1 MEIELG
7 ISFFDLLQT
16 EDHLLSSY
24 HPEVSNFVDSLFK
37 TEPDSENY
45 PEQNH
50 QMNYRKRTYKTDKR
64 KTCSRCFRKVV
75 NLENHDCYLIQELK
89 LSDEQ
94 KESLNDFQLYG
105 CLGNSNNNSKCLYRS
120 NYKGKSVNL
129 KIFRRYQ
136 NPTSRSFLS
145 LYQKRHFDV
154 EFACFSTESIKFW

>member
-1 MEIELG
+1 MEVELG

-45 PEQNH
+45 PEQNN

-64 KTCSRCFRKVV
+64 KTCLRCFRKVLD
-75 NLENHDCYLIQELK
+75 LEKHDCYLLQEQK

-120 NYKGKSVNL
+120 NYKGISVNF
-129 KIFRRYQ
+129 KIFGPYQ
-136 NPTSRSFLS
+136 NPTSRSFFNFMLRAS
-145 LYQKRHFDV
+145 F
-154 EFACFSTESIKFW
+154 